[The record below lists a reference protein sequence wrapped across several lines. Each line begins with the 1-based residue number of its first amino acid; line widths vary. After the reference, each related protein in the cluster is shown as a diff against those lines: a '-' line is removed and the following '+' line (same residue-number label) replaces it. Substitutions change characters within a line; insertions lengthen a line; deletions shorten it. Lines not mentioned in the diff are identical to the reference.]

1 MTTYRVIYEDPD
13 DLDAPAKVLVPSQRW
28 LDEAMAGN
36 LPPIW
41 VYWQL
46 QDDEQRAIDEGRHAT
61 FQHDPEKLALQYAAP
76 RIGPLSEEE
85 AMEYLVMKDVPRR
98 VWAEEHNRVMFRI
111 VKTEDVPSD
120 RQFRNAWRLAA

>member
-13 DLDAPAKVLVPSQRW
+13 DLDAPAKVVVPSQRW

-46 QDDEQRAIDEGRHAT
+46 QDDEAQAIAEGRHST
-61 FQHDPEKLALQYAAP
+61 FQHDPEKLALQYTAE
-76 RIGPLSEEE
+76 RIGPLTEEE
-85 AMEYLVMKDVPRR
+85 AMEYLVMKDVPRH
-98 VWAEEHNRVMFRI
+98 VWAKEHNRPMFRI
-111 VKTEDVPSD
+111 IKTENVPSD